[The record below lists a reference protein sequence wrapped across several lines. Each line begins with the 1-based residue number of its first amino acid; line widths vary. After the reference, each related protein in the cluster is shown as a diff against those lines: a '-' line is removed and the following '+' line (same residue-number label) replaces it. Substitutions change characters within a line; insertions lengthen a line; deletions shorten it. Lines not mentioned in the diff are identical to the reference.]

1 MDHVMFMFMSFIFWM
16 WNDRQL
22 DLLIICVESVIQ
34 VHFAG
39 PPPFFLWVFH
49 FTCLEESLFSVKK
62 KSEETHSVFY

>member
-1 MDHVMFMFMSFIFWM
+1 M

-39 PPPFFLWVFH
+39 PP
-49 FTCLEESLFSVKK
+49 SLFPLGVPFHMPRGISFFSQK
-62 KSEETHSVFY
+62 KSEERNSVIRSQALNED